1 MSMTEMTTT
10 SKSASAASAADSNMP
25 PPAPPKTTAAGGS
38 RHQQQYS
45 GLSALILAA
54 TSQFGHLIDNDTAS
68 TSEEGSHLSPGL
80 DSEGDMRMDSPPP
93 LSSHHMPPNFDSR
106 TSQTVV
112 SHGQSRT
119 HPNQNHGRPLAFPE
133 QLMKLLMDTE
143 NNRDIATFL
152 PDGKYFALRRKEF
165 SERYLYVTFHLTT
178 YEEFL
183 ELMRGWG
190 FVRVNTNH
198 AAEEEEEEASKTAG
212 SPMSSGSTSAKADA
226 VAAAPNS
233 KSVASAVQASSK
245 AAIQVFKYPQHQHF
259 KKGNQVDMEKIRFHL
274 GKGHKSSS
282 QQNHDAASAAASQ
295 LLKAGAS
302 PEMTAAVPTRAV
314 MQITSSMSDDS
325 AMSNLD
331 GSVASNTKRRLS
343 PSHANRDSEDTL
355 QKQRMVSD
363 HLHHQLPVS
372 SVTGEGGGSSAPS
385 LPRETFDQPVQSA
398 RMARRRSSLEL
409 RSMASEIT
417 TSQLNVLSNEQGED
431 AEDDGPIANGAT
443 TVKKV
448 TPSAQP
454 SSQSQNRPSVPSNV
468 QNGERRKSER
478 RNSSAS
484 LVDGA
489 VEAATHTIVTDAIE
503 TLLFDEVHTRQTYKK
518 HEKELSVSSL
528 PGVVP
533 ISKQLFS
540 RRSPAGS
547 TSGDTPGSETTVDG
561 TTGNGTEPRING
573 GKTTNSDS
581 VSRTRETSIPGM
593 PSSLSAAC
601 LVNSEARS
609 SESSDSD
616 PPPQVSADQQEA
628 LKRLATA
635 RASKLASAAQNQQ
648 HQQQK

>member
-1 MSMTEMTTT
+1 MSMTQITTT
-10 SKSASAASAADSNMP
+10 SKSASAASAADSKMP
-25 PPAPPKTTAAGGS
+25 PPAPPNTTPVGGG
-38 RHQQQYS
+38 RQQKQYS

-68 TSEEGSHLSPGL
+68 TSEEASHLTPAL

-106 TSQTVV
+106 TFQTVV
-112 SHGQSRT
+112 LRGQSCT
-119 HPNQNHGRPLAFPE
+119 HPNPNHIRPLAFPE

-165 SERYLYVTFHLTT
+165 SERYLYDVFHLTT

-198 AAEEEEEEASKTAG
+198 AAEEEEEEASKKAG
-212 SPMSSGSTSAKADA
+212 SPMSSGSNSVDA
-226 VAAAPNS
+226 VAAVPNS
-233 KSVASAVQASSK
+233 KSVASAAQASSK
-245 AAIQVFKYPQHQHF
+245 AAIQVFKHPQHQHF
-259 KKGNQVDMEKIRFHL
+259 KKGNPVDMEKIRFHL
-274 GKGHKSSS
+274 GKGNKSSS
-282 QQNHDAASAAASQ
+282 QQNHDTASAAASQ

-302 PEMTAAVPTRAV
+302 PEMTAAVPPRAV
-314 MQITSSMSDDS
+314 MQINSSMSDDS
-325 AMSNLD
+325 AMSNMD
-331 GSVASNTKRRLS
+331 GSVSSITKRRLS
-343 PSHANRDSEDTL
+343 PSHVNRDSEDTL
-355 QKQRMVSD
+355 QKQRMVSC

-372 SVTGEGGGSSAPS
+372 SLAGEGEGSNVPS
-385 LPRETFDQPVQSA
+385 LQREAFDKPAQSA

-417 TSQLNVLSNEQGED
+417 TSQLNLLSNEQGED
-431 AEDDGPIANGAT
+431 ADDDGPITNGST
-443 TVKKV
+443 GVNKV
-448 TPSAQP
+448 TPSTQP
-454 SSQSQNRPSVPSNV
+454 SSQTQNRPSVPSNV

-478 RNSSAS
+478 RSSSAS

-540 RRSPAGS
+540 RRSPTGS
-547 TSGDTPGSETTVDG
+547 TPGVTPGSEITVDG

-573 GKTTNSDS
+573 VKTTNSDPII
-581 VSRTRETSIPGM
+581 RARENSIPGM

-609 SESSDSD
+609 SESSNSD
-616 PPPQVSADQQEA
+616 RPQQVNAEQPEA
-628 LKRLATA
+628 LTRLTAASTSKRTSPAP
-635 RASKLASAAQNQQ
+635 NQQ
-648 HQQQK
+648 QQQQK